1 MKIKAISLI
10 LLAIGLCSCER
21 LVKPEG
27 GIGLKEDP
35 EVVIDTC
42 TFNPNFLNLE
52 KYDIHLSSADT
63 LSKTYVLKY
72 NGTVPDIKRGNV
84 LTVDADSLGYLIRV
98 SEVQKDQNRITLKA
112 EQACLCDLFAN
123 VSFILSTST
132 GATEVTK
139 SAGIPVLHPV
149 AVSYINQDGVRVTED
164 LNSQTKAISESEN
177 IWKEEINYDNTTLWQ
192 KGNTYL
198 KMDECHINGS
208 LDLEFAF
215 SFGGFETLSQNMS
228 DVSRQYR
235 SQALAMDAKLIGTVN
250 MAEVVH
256 FHTEGQ
262 FNSRDGLSLSEYNE
276 IVRHKVLPDM
286 NYKFLVYGVP
296 VWISVSTDLF
306 REVNFQGDGRLDF
319 VLGFR
324 NTTELG
330 AGFKWSQTEGITP
343 VASASNTFTLI
354 GPTLTGQGKVVG
366 KCWPFYPRINVRFY
380 SVLGPNF
387 DIKPYLQ
394 CTLEGGFQLD
404 AGGNSFAGWSLKDE
418 AGLDFKAG
426 LSTYFMNYEAS
437 RLCETDDMNLYN
449 TPLYTSPIDLKRSD
463 SNECKAGTKST
474 LTFEVIDRINLLD
487 EETNT
492 YLPQIVT
499 FKGDGT
505 LSKKFALTSNGSVSV
520 DWTPS
525 TKDDT
530 MEAIIYGP
538 NGETIKKVTV
548 EAVPGDE
555 GCPDENHVHA
565 IDLGLSVKWACCNV
579 GATKP
584 EEYGGYYQWAGLEDV
599 TSTSIY
605 LNFDNCPYHTGLSY
619 STRWTK
625 YIPSN
630 MSSYWSGSGSP
641 DNKTIL
647 DPEDDVA
654 HVTLGG
660 SWRMPTEAEFEEL
673 YNSCTSEWTIL
684 NGVYGKKFT
693 SRKNGNSIFLPAA
706 GGRFSEGLDY
716 FGSGGFYWSSSLRPD
731 YPYFAYLLYFHSDV
745 VSAYYNFY
753 RYIGLS
759 VRPVSE

>member
-27 GIGLKEDP
+27 GIGSKEDP

-123 VSFILSTST
+123 MSFILSTST

-139 SAGIPVLHPV
+139 SAGIPVIHPV

-499 FKGDGT
+499 FKGDGK
-505 LSKKFALTSNGSVSV
+505 LSKKFAVASNGSVSV

-579 GATKP
+579 GATRP
-584 EEYGGYYQWAGLEDV
+584 EEYGGYYAWGETEEKSVYNEV
-599 TSTSIY
+599 TYKYSHGIDEGGDGWYDWYRDKSY
-605 LNFDNCPYHTGLSY
+605 DNIGSD
-619 STRWTK
+619 
-625 YIPSN
+625 I
-630 MSSYWSGSGSP
+630 SG
-641 DNKTIL
+641 TQY
-647 DPEDDVA
+647 DVA
-654 HVTLGG
+654 HVKWGG
-660 SWRMPTEAEFEEL
+660 SWRMPTLAEFEEL

-684 NGVYGKKFT
+684 NGVYGRKFT

-706 GGRFSEGLDY
+706 GDRDNDNLNY
-716 FGSGGFYWSSSLRPD
+716 AGSRGYYWSSSLNTD
-731 YPYFAYLLYFHSDV
+731 NLH
-745 VSAYYNFY
+745 SAYSLSFRLGSVDTFHLNRCYG
-753 RYIGLS
+753 RS